1 MRFRVDVAAGAASI
15 PWTEVHSPARGVG
28 YALIGS
34 QDEQLATQLHDHGWA
49 GSPLVPLGVS
59 PPLFQG
65 APRRAG
71 VYTTS
76 DRGSVWFGSPVPRIA
91 AALLAGV
98 AGRSELC
105 WGSVPL
111 TVKGVQLE
119 DTPDHQAG
127 HAVFESL
134 TPVLLRSENEY
145 ILPDHNAYEDRLRH
159 NLAHRADVL
168 GLPNEVD
175 LEVLGSGPRRRFEV
189 QKKPRIGATIRVRVA
204 AAPTLLDALYV
215 GGIGLA
221 TNQGFGWLR

>member
-1 MRFRVDVAAGAASI
+1 MRFRVDVAAGAPGI
-15 PWTEVHSPARGVG
+15 PWPEVHSPARGVG
-28 YALIGS
+28 YALIRS

-65 APRRAG
+65 APRRHG

-76 DRGSVWFGSPVPRIA
+76 DRGSVWLGSPVPQIA
-91 AALLAGV
+91 AALLAGI
-98 AGRSELC
+98 AGRSEIR
-105 WGSVPL
+105 WGSVAL
-111 TVKGVQLE
+111 MVKGVQLE
-119 DTPDHQAG
+119 DIPDHQAG
-127 HAVFESL
+127 ETVFESR
-134 TPVLLRSENEY
+134 TPVLLRHENEY
-145 ILPDHNAYEDRLRH
+145 IMPEHEAYQNRLRH

-168 GLPNEVD
+168 GLPNAVD
-175 LEVLGSGPRRRFEV
+175 LDVLEAGPRRRFEV
-189 QKKPRIGATIRVRVA
+189 QRKPRFGATIRVRIT

>member
-1 MRFRVDVAAGAASI
+1 MRFRVDVAAQAPGI
-15 PWTEVHSPARGVG
+15 PWPEVHSPARGVG
-28 YALIGS
+28 YALIRS

-65 APRRAG
+65 APRRPG

-91 AALLAGV
+91 AALLAGL
-98 AGRSELC
+98 AGRSEIR
-105 WGSVPL
+105 WGSVAL

-119 DTPDHQAG
+119 DIPDHQAG
-127 HAVFESL
+127 QTVFQSQ
-134 TPVLLRSENEY
+134 TPVLLRHENEY
-145 ILPDHNAYEDRLRH
+145 ILPDHEAYADRLRH
-159 NLAHRADVL
+159 NLAHRADIL
-168 GLPNEVD
+168 GLPNDVD
-175 LEVLGSGPRRRFEV
+175 LDVLDAGPRRRFEV
-189 QKKPRIGATIRVRVA
+189 QGKPRIGATIRVQVT

>member
-1 MRFRVDVAAGAASI
+1 MRFRVGVSAGAAGI
-15 PWTEVHSPARGVG
+15 PWPEVHGPARAVG

-76 DRGSVWFGSPVPRIA
+76 DRGSLWCGSPVPRIA

-98 AGRSELC
+98 AGRREIR
-105 WGSVPL
+105 WGSVCL

-119 DTPDHQAG
+119 NMPDHQASQ
-127 HAVFESL
+127 AVFASL
-134 TPVLLRSENEY
+134 TPVLVRFDNEY
-145 ILPDHNAYEDRLRH
+145 ILPDHGAYEDRLRH
-159 NLAHRADVL
+159 NLVHRADVL
-168 GLPNEVD
+168 GLPSEVD
-175 LEVLGSGPRRRFEV
+175 LEVLEAGPRRRFEV
-189 QKKPRIGATIRVRVA
+189 QGAPRIGATIRVRVT
-204 AAPTLLDALYV
+204 AAPELLNALYV

>member
-1 MRFRVDVAAGAASI
+1 MRFRVDVSAQAAAI
-15 PWTEVHSPARGVG
+15 PWSEVHGPARAVG
-28 YALIGS
+28 YALISG

-65 APRRAG
+65 APRSRG

-98 AGRSELC
+98 AGRSEIR
-105 WGSVPL
+105 WGSVGL

-119 DTPDHQAG
+119 DTPDHQEG
-127 HAVFESL
+127 QAVFQSL
-134 TPVLLRSENEY
+134 TPVLLRYENEY
-145 ILPDHNAYEDRLRH
+145 ILPDHEAYEDRLRH

-168 GLPNEVD
+168 GQPNEVD
-175 LEVLGSGPRRRFEV
+175 LEVVDSGPRRRFEV
-189 QKKPRIGATIRVRVA
+189 QGKPRIGATIRVRVT

>member
-1 MRFRVDVAAGAASI
+1 MRFRVDVAAGAESI
-15 PWTEVHSPARGVG
+15 PWPEVHSPARGVG

-49 GSPLVPLGVS
+49 GGPLVPLGVS

-65 APRRAG
+65 APRRPG

-76 DRGSVWFGSPVPRIA
+76 ANGSVWLGSPVPQIA

-98 AGRSELC
+98 AGRSEIR
-105 WGSVPL
+105 WGTVPL

-119 DTPDHQAG
+119 EVPDHQSG
-127 HAVFESL
+127 QAVFRSL
-134 TPVLLRSENEY
+134 TPVLLRFENEY
-145 ILPDHNAYEDRLRH
+145 ILPDHKMYEDRLRH
-159 NLAHRADVL
+159 NLVHRADVL

-175 LEVLGSGPRRRFEV
+175 LQVTDAGPRRRFEV
-189 QKKPRIGATIRVRVA
+189 QGKPRIGATIRVRVH